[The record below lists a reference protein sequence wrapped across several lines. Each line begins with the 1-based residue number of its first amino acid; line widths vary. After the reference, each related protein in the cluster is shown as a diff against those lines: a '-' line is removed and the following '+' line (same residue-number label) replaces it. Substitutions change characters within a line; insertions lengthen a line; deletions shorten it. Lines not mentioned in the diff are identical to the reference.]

1 MGHARQSYRRWQ
13 SRSFHRYRLC
23 MHCMPLTSVQI
34 CLLVWTA
41 LQKRSFW
48 MQATSAC
55 ACERIW
61 STYGYIHNKSRNRLT
76 AGRAEKLV
84 FTFSN
89 LRFLKRLLRIGFEE
103 ECWSWEE
110 PEEEQEQENEQEGQ
124 PEEAA
129 EGQGDA

>member
-1 MGHARQSYRRWQ
+1 
-13 SRSFHRYRLC
+13 
-23 MHCMPLTSVQI
+23 
-34 CLLVWTA
+34 
-41 LQKRSFW
+41 

-110 PEEEQEQENEQEGQ
+110 PEEEEEEQEEEL
-124 PEEAA
+124 EEAA
-129 EGQGDA
+129 EGSG